1 MRPKRTL
8 TLLTWSIAALALW
21 LSSPSRVLAAD
32 DTVENM
38 LKNRQSGQTPVA
50 PQTAAGDGSL
60 LWSMFQ
66 LLFALGIIIAVIYL
80 LIRFLSSRSNA
91 LLRGPVFQSLGAQT
105 LANNRSVHL
114 ISVGDKV
121 YLLGV
126 GEDITLLDTITDAKQ
141 IEQLR
146 DSSQTQQNAALSG
159 WQQILGKFRPGAKM
173 QQVEEVDVNNLTF
186 DLALREKLHHL
197 KEQRQQK
204 VGEWEGEER

>member
-1 MRPKRTL
+1 MRPKRTHIL
-8 TLLTWSIAALALW
+8 RQWSVTAIALW

-32 DTVENM
+32 GTVENM
-38 LKNRQSGQTPVA
+38 LKNKQTGQTPVA
-50 PQTAAGDGSL
+50 PQAAAGDGSL

-66 LLFALGIIIAVIYL
+66 LVFALGIIIAVIYL

-91 LLRGPVFQSLGAQT
+91 LLRGPLFQSLGAQT

-126 GEDITLLDTITDAKQ
+126 GEDVTLLDTIADAKL

-146 DSSQTQQNAALSG
+146 DASHTQPNAALSG
-159 WQQILGKFRPGAKM
+159 WQQILGKFRPGAKT
-173 QQVEEVDVNNLTF
+173 QQAEEVDVNNLSF
-186 DLALREKLHHL
+186 DLALREKLNHL
-197 KEQRQQK
+197 KEQRQRK
-204 VGEWEGEER
+204 VGDWEGEER